1 MVTMIVL
8 LRVTMIVLLIET
20 RIYNILLIIRRD
32 TSIIPLIKNDNN
44 LCGCL

>member
-8 LRVTMIVLLIET
+8 LKVTMIVLLIVI
-20 RIYNILLIIRRD
+20 RVYNILLIVRRD
-32 TSIIPLIKNDNN
+32 TSIIPLSKNDNN